1 MALELIKTDTV
12 LDDPILELNGAE
24 GVATLSVG
32 GKTFVAITGRVDD
45 GVSLFAVDGD
55 GTLTN
60 VANVTDTPLFALDQA
75 SGVVAVEV
83 AGTTFLFVA
92 GDEDDGV
99 SVFAVHPDGTLVNV
113 ETVED
118 AGVLELNGPQSVAS
132 ATFGGTKYLI
142 VGGFF
147 DDGVSVFSVG
157 ADGSLTNVD
166 NVDDAAHVDHQLVG
180 VTDVT
185 TAVVNGSV
193 YLFAAGQFDN
203 GVSVFNVA
211 PDGTLTHVD
220 SVDDGDDPAFEIE
233 GAVDITTA
241 KIGGSTYL
249 FVAGTF
255 DNGISV
261 FSVAADGTLTNV
273 DNVDNA
279 DDPDLELALVDGLS
293 TAVVDG
299 VTYLFATGGILS
311 QSVNIFSVAEDGV
324 LTYLANIGADEEPAL
339 AGAGSTTTT
348 VIDGVPYLFAPTSG
362 GNNGVSVF
370 RLEHDGVTLKGT
382 NAGETL
388 TGTEWDDTL
397 LGKKGN
403 DKLKGLE
410 GDDLLDGGKGKDK
423 LIGGDD
429 VDTFR
434 FSAGVKKKHA
444 DTIKDFEVGVD
455 TIALDSAVFTKLGG
469 PGGLKSKFFDL
480 GKKADSGKDRILY
493 QEDKGWLRY
502 DFDGKGGADAVKF
515 AKIGKNLGLS
525 ADDFM
530 VV

>member
-12 LDDPILELNGAE
+12 LDDPILELNGAT
-24 GVATLSVG
+24 GVATFSVG
-32 GKTFVAITGRVDD
+32 GKTFVAVTGFVDD
-45 GVSLFAVDGD
+45 GVSLFAVNGD

-60 VANVTDTPLFALDQA
+60 VANITDTSLFALDQA
-75 SGVVAVEV
+75 VRVVAAEV
-83 AGTTFLFVA
+83 GDTTFLFVT

-99 SVFAVHPDGTLVNV
+99 NVFAVHADGTLVNV
-113 ETVED
+113 DTVVD
-118 AGVLELNGPQSVAS
+118 AGALELNGPQSVTS
-132 ATFGGTKYLI
+132 ATFGGTTYLF

-147 DDGVSVFSVG
+147 DDGVSVFAVG

-166 NVDDAAHVDHQLVG
+166 NVDNAAHVDHELIG
-180 VTDVT
+180 VIDLT
-185 TAVVNGSV
+185 TAVVSGSV

-203 GVSVFNVA
+203 GVSVFHVA

-220 SVDDGDDPAFEIE
+220 SVDDSDDLAFEIE
-233 GAVDITTA
+233 GAFDITTA
-241 KIGGSTYL
+241 KIGASTYL
-249 FVAGTF
+249 FVAGF
-255 DNGISV
+255 SDDGISV
-261 FSVAADGTLTNV
+261 FSVAADGTLTHV

-279 DDPDLELALVDGLS
+279 DDPGHELALVRGLS

-299 VTYLFATGGILS
+299 VTYLLATGGF
-311 QSVNIFSVAEDGV
+311 QNHTVNIFSVADDGT
-324 LTYLANIGADEEPAL
+324 LTYLANLGHDEEPAL
-339 AGAGSTTTT
+339 LGAGSTTTT
-348 VIDGVPYLFAPTSG
+348 VIDGVPHLFAPTSG
-362 GNNGVSVF
+362 GNHGVSVF
-370 RLEHDGVTLKGT
+370 RLEHNGVTLEGT

-410 GDDLLDGGKGKDK
+410 GDDLLDGGKGQDK

-455 TIALDSAVFTKLGG
+455 TIALDSAVFAAFG
-469 PGGLKSKFFDL
+469 PGELNPSFFDF

-515 AKIGKNLGLS
+515 AKIGKNLALS
-525 ADDFM
+525 ADDFLVM
-530 VV
+530 